1 MVELLPSAFVGHFR
15 NYIVLFKTHQWSH
28 HQTYALVCP
37 RKLSVVVAE
46 LEALI
51 FVCGVESS
59 SLTMPAQSLNH
70 SCLGFTLLG
79 PSWGQ
84 GEWIS
89 CDLHLWHPAPLSSF
103 REQRGSCSPSSR
115 TGTLWPMRCLS
126 LFTILCHFLLHCCPD
141 CLSLQRCHLAQGLLE

>member
-103 REQRGSCSPSSR
+103 TESRGAAVLLAAGQALSDLCDASASSQY
-115 TGTLWPMRCLS
+115 CVIFY
-126 LFTILCHFLLHCCPD
+126 FTAVLTA
-141 CLSLQRCHLAQGLLE
+141 SVYSVVT